1 LSSEAP
7 AWARH
12 DPAAWT
18 RTLAYRDRRD
28 VPHYG
33 SVWPAGAT
41 LMLDTTVYLDGQR
54 RGRLPADLAARIASA
69 PLIHSAVALSELTA
83 NLGLL
88 DPAHPNT
95 PRVRA
100 VIEETLSRIPPER
113 IVQPS
118 IDAWLEGSLITG
130 ILARIQGLP
139 AADRRKRLNDALIFI
154 SAGEAGAVLVSR
166 DKADIDLL
174 LNFRSDIRVWL
185 YKFEA
190 DSRAPRAGRT
200 PD

>member
-1 LSSEAP
+1 
-7 AWARH
+7 
-12 DPAAWT
+12 
-18 RTLAYRDRRD
+18 
-28 VPHYG
+28 
-33 SVWPAGAT
+33 
-41 LMLDTTVYLDGQR
+41 MLDTTVYLDGQR